1 MVGNDIVDLK
11 QAALESNWQRKGF
24 LNKVFT
30 KNEKAYIQNS
40 KDPFLMVWQLWS
52 MKESA
57 YKINVQQYKYR
68 FFNPKKIECT
78 LLDNVEGI
86 VKINGASYTTFSNI
100 NNAFIYSI
108 AALKNSD
115 KIQSKYFKIDNS
127 GYKAQHQSCKTK
139 LKEAVSQWYNLEYE
153 SVKIEKSILGIP
165 KLYKN
170 GNALEIACSITHHG
184 NYGAYAII

>member
-30 KNEKAYIQNS
+30 KKEKRYIQNS

-57 YKINVQQYKYR
+57 YKINVQQYQYR

-78 LLDNVEGI
+78 LLDKVEDL
-86 VKINGASYTTFSNI
+86 VKINDDCYTTCSNI
-100 NNAFIYSI
+100 NNAFIYTV

-127 GYKAQHQSCKTK
+127 DYKDQHQTCKTK
-139 LKEAVSQWYNLEYE
+139 LKEAVSQLHNMKNE
-153 SVKIEKSILGIP
+153 SIKIEKSILGIP
-165 KLYKN
+165 KLFKN
-170 GNALEIACSITHHG
+170 GKSLEMVCSITHHG

>member
-11 QAALESNWQRKGF
+11 QAALENNWQRKGF

-30 KNEKAYIQNS
+30 EKEKRYIQNS

-57 YKINVQQYKYR
+57 YKINVQQYQYR

-78 LLDNVEGI
+78 LLDNEEAL
-86 VKINGASYTTFSNI
+86 VKINDACYTTFSTINI
-100 NNAFIYSI
+100 AFIYTV
-108 AALKNSD
+108 AALKNAD

-127 GYKAQHQSCKTK
+127 DYIEQHQTCKTK
-139 LKEAVSQWYNLEYE
+139 LKEAVSQSYNIKNE

-170 GNALEIACSITHHG
+170 GKALEMACSITHHG